1 MKKTYSRAMRKYLTT
16 AIISASV
23 MLVFAVLTTVFDWSK
38 YFMAVVEA
46 ALAVFIICYVTVV
59 ATSRKKTIA
68 KYMHNITGNEHDF
81 SENIM
86 ESVPLPM
93 AICSVDGTIRWYNN
107 RFSKIF
113 HGEKLAHESLDDCI
127 KSLKWSDVL
136 KHPNGKDITE
146 KIDDKIYSVRWSLM
160 KDNTVDP
167 VRGDHY
173 SVFFYLKDIT
183 GELDLKRRYLDERV
197 DVATVSIDNLDEFYQ
212 KVDDETADAGAARIR
227 NAIFAWARLSDSVIK
242 KIDRDR
248 YFVAFEHK
256 NLDMYIKDNFTV
268 VENVAKLAEEI
279 KFPISVSIGIGTGGN
294 LVENEEGARQA
305 LDVALGRGG
314 SQACVKD
321 GTEFKFY
328 GSAKVE
334 YERSTRVKA
343 RSVAVAL
350 TDLIKHSKN
359 VIFMGHTNAD
369 FDCFGAAV
377 GLQRLVRDLGV
388 KPYIVHERISPAV
401 DHMYYELCDLE
412 EYSGMFIDEIDVL
425 DVVSRDSLLII
436 LDTHHPSML
445 PNTRLLDVVENVVV
459 IDHHRRSAEFISPC
473 ALVYHEPYAS
483 STCEMVT
490 ELLRYMNTNNAVTKE
505 EAQCLYTGIL
515 MDTKNFILKTGVR
528 TFEAASYL
536 RKLGLDTV
544 SVRKMFSSHIE
555 DYTRKAEIVSQ
566 TELIAEGVAL
576 SQTFQTHKNIRMI
589 ASQAAD
595 EMLNLNGVKASVV
608 VFPEEGGV
616 GFSARS
622 LGTVNV
628 QLIMEALGGGG
639 HMTVAG
645 ATMAGMDVEGGISE
659 AKRVIKEYLHE
670 RKEK

>member
-1 MKKTYSRAMRKYLTT
+1 MKKTYSRAMRKYLFC
-16 AIISASV
+16 AILSASV
-23 MLVFAVLTTVFDWSK
+23 MLIFAVLTAVFDWNK
-38 YFMAVVEA
+38 YFIATVETVLAIAV
-46 ALAVFIICYVTVV
+46 ISYVTVV
-59 ATSRKKTIA
+59 ATSRKKAII
-68 KYMHNITGNEHDF
+68 KYLHNIKGNDNDF

-93 AICSVDGTIRWYNN
+93 AVCSVDGTIRWFNK
-107 RFSKIF
+107 RFQAIF
-113 HGEKLAHESLDDCI
+113 KGKRLEHESLDDCI
-127 KSLKWSDVL
+127 TSLKWSDVL

-146 KIDDKIYSVRWSLM
+146 FIGEREYRVRWSLM
-160 KDNTVDP
+160 KDDTVDP
-167 VRGDHY
+167 HRGDHY
-173 SVFFYLKDIT
+173 SVFFYLKDVT
-183 GELDLKRRYLDERV
+183 KEHKLEKRYRDERV

-212 KVDDETADAGAARIR
+212 KVDDETADAGVARIR
-227 NAIFAWARLSDSVIK
+227 NAIFTWAKMSDSVIK
-242 KIDRDR
+242 KIDRDK

-256 NLDMYIKDNFTV
+256 YLDTYIQDNFTI
-268 VENVAKLAEEI
+268 VENVSKIAEDI
-279 KFPISVSIGIGTGGN
+279 KFPLSVSIGIGTGGN
-294 LVENEEGARQA
+294 FNENEEGARQA

-314 SQACVKD
+314 GQACIKFD
-321 GTEFKFY
+321 TEFKFY
-328 GSAKVE
+328 GGANIE

-350 TDLIKHSKN
+350 TDLIKHSHN
-359 VIFMGHTNAD
+359 VIFMGHTTAD
-369 FDCFGAAV
+369 YDCFGAAV
-377 GLQRLVRDLGV
+377 GLQRVVRELGI
-388 KPYIVHERISPAV
+388 KPYIVHERISPAIE
-401 DHMYYELCDLE
+401 HMYNELRDIE
-412 EYSGMFIDEIDVL
+412 EYEGMFVDEVEVL
-425 DVVSRDSLLII
+425 DYVTKDSLLVI
-436 LDTHHPSML
+436 LDTHRPSML
-445 PNTRLLDVVENVVV
+445 PSMRLLEMVEKVVV
-459 IDHHRRSAEFISPC
+459 IDHHRRSTEFISPC

-490 ELLRYMNTNNAVTKE
+490 ELLSYMNTGNAVTKE

-544 SVRKMFSSHIE
+544 SVRRMFSNHIE

-566 TELIAEGVAL
+566 TEIVADGIAI
-576 SQTFQTHKNIRMI
+576 SQTFQGHKNIRMI

-595 EMLNLNGVKASVV
+595 EMLNLSGVKASVV
-608 VFPEEGGV
+608 VFPEESGV

-645 ATMAGMDVEGGISE
+645 AFMQGMDVEGGISE

-670 RKEK
+670 RKGQ